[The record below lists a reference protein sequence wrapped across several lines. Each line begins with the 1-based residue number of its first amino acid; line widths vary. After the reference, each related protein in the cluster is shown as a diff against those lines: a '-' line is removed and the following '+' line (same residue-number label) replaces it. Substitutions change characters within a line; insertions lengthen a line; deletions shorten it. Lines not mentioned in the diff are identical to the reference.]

1 MVYCTVYGEE
11 ISRTAKPIAKTK
23 HAYVD
28 TVVAPTTEAQGY
40 TEHKCSLCG
49 DTYRETY
56 TEKLATSGSTVI
68 VTPKFIRGEEKTYT
82 DIRLTAGGKTL
93 AADSTGKVTLT
104 GLANGTY
111 EATVTKPKYAQ
122 RKVSIKVDGTN
133 SAVVIYRYGDVTG
146 DGEIDTEDIARMQQ
160 KISEWRVSY
169 VYPETA
175 DLDGDGERDT
185 RDLARLQQYIS
196 GWNVTL
202 GKNPYPVPAG

>member
-1 MVYCTVYGEE
+1 M
-11 ISRTAKPIAKTK
+11 
-23 HAYVD
+23 
-28 TVVAPTTEAQGY
+28 
-40 TEHKCSLCG
+40 
-49 DTYRETY
+49 
-56 TEKLATSGSTVI
+56 
-68 VTPKFIRGEEKTYT
+68 
-82 DIRLTAGGKTL
+82 
-93 AADSTGKVTLT
+93 
-104 GLANGTY
+104 
-111 EATVTKPKYAQ
+111 
-122 RKVSIKVDGTN
+122 SIKVDGTN
-133 SAVVIYRYGDVTG
+133 SAVVICRYGDVTG